1 MRTLK
6 QRLILVNIAATGAA
20 LLVAVTLLFNAEL
33 RTWRGAFVRD
43 ISIKAD
49 IIGNQSTAALLFNAP
64 EDAEEILGALRADG
78 QIEYAALYSR
88 DGMLFAAY
96 HSAVEKDGVTRTPP
110 VDGHHLT
117 IDHLDLTRSIHLRDE
132 RIGTITI
139 RASLHELRARLLQY
153 VLVLSIVVLLSLAA
167 ASVLLARLQ
176 RTVTTPVTDLVRL
189 METVSQDKDYAHRAA
204 GAGPRE
210 LVALA
215 EGFNGMLAAVQSRDR
230 DLERSLAE
238 LKNAY
243 EKLEVLDRLK
253 SDFISTVSHEL
264 RTPITSI
271 KAFAELILIK
281 PDMQK
286 ERRRKLLETI
296 NSEADRLARLIGD
309 LLDLSRIESGLMRW
323 RDQDLDLDSV
333 VRAAIAGILPLA
345 QKKEIRIEEEIEAGL
360 PAVRADRDRIMQ
372 VVMNLLSNA
381 IKFTPAGGRIMVAM
395 NRVASPP
402 GVAVS
407 VADTGRGIPS
417 RDLQMIFEK
426 FQRSGDVL
434 TSTVEGSGLG
444 LSICRQILEHYGGFI
459 WAVSVE
465 GKGSTFTFVVP
476 IAGPSLE
483 PAGNGSNAAPW
494 EPE

>member
-1 MRTLK
+1 
-6 QRLILVNIAATGAA
+6 
-20 LLVAVTLLFNAEL
+20 
-33 RTWRGAFVRD
+33 
-43 ISIKAD
+43 
-49 IIGNQSTAALLFNAP
+49 
-64 EDAEEILGALRADG
+64 
-78 QIEYAALYSR
+78 
-88 DGMLFAAY
+88 
-96 HSAVEKDGVTRTPP
+96 
-110 VDGHHLT
+110 
-117 IDHLDLTRSIHLRDE
+117 
-132 RIGTITI
+132 
-139 RASLHELRARLLQY
+139 
-153 VLVLSIVVLLSLAA
+153 
-167 ASVLLARLQ
+167 VLLARLQ

-189 METVSQDKDYAHRAA
+189 METVSQDKDYAHRAT

-215 EGFNGMLAAVQSRDR
+215 EGFNDMLAAVQSRDR
-230 DLERSLAE
+230 ELERSLAE
-238 LKNAY
+238 LKIAY

-271 KAFAELILIK
+271 KAFTELILIK

-286 ERRRKLLETI
+286 ERQRKLLDTI

-333 VRAAIAGILPLA
+333 VRSAIAGILPLA
-345 QKKEIRIEEEIEAGL
+345 QKKEICIEEELEAGL
-360 PAVRADRDRIMQ
+360 ALVRADRDRIMQ

-381 IKFTPAGGRIMVAM
+381 IKFTPAGGRIMVGM

-402 GVAVS
+402 GVSVS
-407 VADTGRGIPS
+407 VTDTGRGIPS

-444 LSICRQILEHYGGFI
+444 LSICRQILEHYSGFI
-459 WAVSVE
+459 GAVSEE
-465 GKGSTFTFVVP
+465 GKGSTFTFVLP
-476 IAGPSLE
+476 IAGTSLE
-483 PAGNGSNAAPW
+483 PAENGSKN
-494 EPE
+494 